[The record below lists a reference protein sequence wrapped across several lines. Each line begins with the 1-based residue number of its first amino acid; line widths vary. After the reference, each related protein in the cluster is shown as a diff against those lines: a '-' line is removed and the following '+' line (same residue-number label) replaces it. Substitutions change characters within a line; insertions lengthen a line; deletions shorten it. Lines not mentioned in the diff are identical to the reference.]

1 MALFGKKKESTKESA
16 EVTVKNTA
24 PKALASD
31 RNLASVIVRPR
42 VTEKS
47 VGQSEQN
54 VYTFEVKR
62 SANKF
67 EVSKAIQ
74 ALYKVTPVKINIV
87 NKRPAQRLVGSRNR
101 MKQVSG
107 MKKAYV
113 YLKKGDSINL
123 V

>member
-1 MALFGKKKESTKESA
+1 MALFGKKKETTKESA
-16 EVTVKNTA
+16 EVTVKATA

-62 SANKF
+62 NANKF
-67 EVSKAIQ
+67 EISKAIQ
-74 ALYKVTPVKINIV
+74 TLYKVTPVRINIV